1 MNYSKKFIALGGVV
15 AITFLIKY
23 NTIFF
28 FFLQIGQ
35 FRGGP
40 QVYAPE

>member
-23 NTIFF
+23 NTIFA
-28 FFLQIGQ
+28 G
-35 FRGGP
+35 
-40 QVYAPE
+40 YE